1 MYTVYPP
8 INFHSPL
15 KCPFSIRKYIWIV
28 GWYGLSWRLN
38 VCPWLSTG
46 ATLPHLE
53 LEEGVLGRRSKCK
66 AYFLDSYVETASE
79 PLLTCLQRMN
89 ELAEVVGPDFGRHIG
104 FQAVSGNLDLT
115 VLRWGWNMI
124 ELMSWGHKALLHT
137 LLVTVRMCLTYSYRV
152 EQHRQLV
159 KLPSWVRG
167 VHLIS
172 KCAIVENK
180 FQSETGLQHV
190 CGLFSCS
197 AFLRIAT
204 NAVARTLTERWAKTS
219 QPWAIDR
226 GGPMIDLKGRA

>member
-1 MYTVYPP
+1 MIVNRCYST
-8 INFHSPL
+8 
-15 KCPFSIRKYIWIV
+15 PFGTGR
-28 GWYGLSWRLN
+28 R
-38 VCPWLSTG
+38 CPWASLQMQSLFLGFLRGDSFWT
-46 ATLPHLE
+46 ATHMPTTNEWIGRGGWSRLWTTHRFSSRF
-53 LEEGVLGRRSKCK
+53 GQLGFDRVAFWR
-66 AYFLDSYVETASE
+66 
-79 PLLTCLQRMN
+79 
-89 ELAEVVGPDFGRHIG
+89 
-104 FQAVSGNLDLT
+104 
-115 VLRWGWNMI
+115 GWNMI

-204 NAVARTLTERWAKTS
+204 NAVSWTLTERWAKTS